1 MKRNVE
7 ETISTKKGKNWIIT
21 LLACVVTGVMVFL
34 IMYIGQ
40 NSSKKVDS
48 DTNKS
53 NNNEVICEEVE
64 CNCAENTNTDSNDN
78 SNTTTQ
84 PTKPAT
90 TYTTASLK
98 GTYKFE
104 GDTYTITYILSDNG
118 LFVQRGN
125 YKNAG
130 GSVTYGNY
138 VVENNTIKLHS
149 MIEGSIGIVAV
160 DKVVTAN
167 IVSAN
172 TISIDNKTYKKTN
185 NDYSDVAKSW
195 SHVTADYANYVNN

>member
-21 LLACVVTGVMVFL
+21 LLACVATGVMVFL
-34 IMYIGQ
+34 IMYMGQ

-64 CNCAENTNTDSNDN
+64 CNCAEITNTDSNDN

-90 TYTTASLK
+90 AYTTASLK

-118 LFVQRGN
+118 LFVRRGN

-130 GSVTYGNY
+130 GSDTYGNY

-172 TISIDNKTYKKTN
+172 TISIDNKTYKKIN
-185 NDYSDVAKSW
+185 NDYSDVAKLW